1 MRRKTVVAVVV
12 LCGAAGAGGLPA
24 GGIPTPIAGAATS
37 KRVPNVV
44 GMNHQAA
51 QDRLQAQGFHNL
63 RERDCSGRGR
73 LLLFDRNWRVVRQSP
88 KAGRRVRTTRVIV
101 LCSVKYSD

>member
-1 MRRKTVVAVVV
+1 MRARTVVAVVAACGV
-12 LCGAAGAGGLPA
+12 TGAASV
-24 GGIPTPIAGAATS
+24 PIAGAATVR
-37 KRVPNVV
+37 RVPNVV

-51 QDRLQAQGFHNL
+51 QDRLQARGFHNL

-88 KAGRRVRTTRVIV
+88 AAGRRVRTSRTIT

>member
-1 MRRKTVVAVVV
+1 MRARTVVAVVV
-12 LCGAAGAGGLPA
+12 ACAVTGAAGAL
-24 GGIPTPIAGAATS
+24 IPLAGAATFR
-37 KRVPNVV
+37 RVPNVV
-44 GMNHQAA
+44 GMNHQVA
-51 QDRLQAQGFHNL
+51 QNRLQARGFRHL

-88 KAGRRVRTTRVIV
+88 AAGRRVRTNRTIT